1 MITHHKIKV
10 SGIEPAPPGD
20 GHTEDLLN
28 AAANAYGEG
37 RHRNAAELLDAACA
51 RPDALMY
58 RERIRKGR
66 ELVTRAG
73 GFDREWVP
81 DVPHWKRCPAT
92 DTACPHADADCA
104 GEVCALREGG
114 WE

>member
-1 MITHHKIKV
+1 MPITHHKIKV
-10 SGIEPAPPGD
+10 SSIGSD

-37 RHRNAAELLDAACA
+37 RFSNAAELIDAAMS
-51 RPDALMY
+51 RPDAPQY
-58 RERIRKGR
+58 AARIRKGR
-66 ELVTRAG
+66 ELVAEAG
-73 GFDREWVP
+73 GWGRYWTP
-81 DVPHWKRCPAT
+81 PMAHWKRCPALS
-92 DTACPHADADCA
+92 TACPHADADCA